1 MTITE
6 EGSAAGPKTVVL
18 TVADDQGAETRG
30 ELIVNVQ
37 EAGNLPP
44 VANGD
49 LFLAHPGETL
59 TLDPLKNDTDPNGDP
74 LMLAAVSGAPSGAS
88 ITPDLERGTI
98 DFVSS
103 SPGSYSF
110 AYTVSDGVAT
120 TLGIVR
126 VVVVET
132 VALPPV
138 AENDTAVLPQGG
150 SVLVAP
156 LANDYDPTGGVLS
169 ITSIDSSSD
178 RKSTRLNSSQKL
190 S

>member
-98 DFVSS
+98 DFVAS

-120 TLGIVR
+120 TLRCPRLPRTIRRSCRRADPCWLRRWPTTTTRR
-126 VVVVET
+126 VESCRSRRLIPRPCP
-132 VALPPV
+132 AWRWP
-138 AENDTAVLPQGG
+138 
-150 SVLVAP
+150 SW
-156 LANDYDPTGGVLS
+156 TG
-169 ITSIDSSSD
+169 TCCA
-178 RKSTRLNSSQKL
+178 
-190 S
+190 